1 MKAFSFEKPS
11 SIEAAVAALGAEE
24 TLPLAGGMTLIPT
37 LKQRLA
43 DCAAVVD
50 LSGIAEMSGISLE
63 GDMLVIGAMTRH
75 AEVAGSDV
83 VMKAIP
89 ALAKLAA
96 RIGDQ
101 QVRHRGTIGGSV
113 ANNDPA
119 ADYPSAV
126 LALGADIVTSK
137 RTISADAFFLGMFET
152 ALAPGEIIVSFRFP
166 VPEKAGY
173 AKFASPA
180 SRYALAGVFIAKRGD
195 VVRAVVTGAGP
206 CVFRAADI
214 EDALMKDF
222 APHALD
228 RISIDSTDFMS
239 DIHADK
245 QYRAHLAVVM
255 AKRAVKAAL
264 EEGGS

>member
-1 MKAFSFEKPS
+1 MKAFSFEKPDS
-11 SIEAAVAALGAEE
+11 VEAAVAALGAED

-43 DCAAVVD
+43 DCAAVID
-50 LSGIAEMSGISLE
+50 LSGIADLSGITLDGE
-63 GDMLVIGAMTRH
+63 TLVIGAMTRH

-83 VMKAIP
+83 VKKAIP
-89 ALAKLAA
+89 ALARLAS

-137 RTISADAFFLGMFET
+137 RTIAADDFFLGMFET
-152 ALAPGEIIVSFRFP
+152 ALEPGEIIVAFRFP
-166 VPEKAGY
+166 VPDLAGY

-180 SRYALAGVFIAKRGD
+180 SRYALAGVFVAKTGGA
-195 VVRAVVTGAGP
+195 VRAVVTGAGP
-206 CVFRAADI
+206 SVFHATDI
-214 EDALMKDF
+214 ENALSKDF

-228 RISIDSTDFMS
+228 RISVDSTDFMS

-245 QYRAHLAVVM
+245 EYRAHLAVVM
-255 AKRAVKAAL
+255 AKRAVAAAL
-264 EEGGS
+264 AEGGS

>member
-1 MKAFSFEKPS
+1 MKAFSFEKPDS
-11 SIEAAVAALGAEE
+11 VEAAVAALGTED
-24 TLPLAGGMTLIPT
+24 TLALAGGMTLIPT

-43 DCAAVVD
+43 ECAAVVD
-50 LSGIAEMSGISLE
+50 LSGVAEMTGISLE
-63 GDMLVIGAMTRH
+63 GETLVIGAMTRH

-83 VMKAIP
+83 VKKAIP
-89 ALAKLAA
+89 ALAKLAS

-126 LALGADIVTSK
+126 LALGAEIVTSK
-137 RTISADAFFLGMFET
+137 RTIPADDFFLGMFET
-152 ALAPGEIIVSFRFP
+152 ALEPGEIIVRFRFP
-166 VPEKAGY
+166 IPDMAGY

-180 SRYALAGVFIAKRGD
+180 SRYALAGVFVARTGEA
-195 VVRAVVTGAGP
+195 VRAVVTGVGP
-206 CVFRAADI
+206 CVFRPADV
-214 EDALMKDF
+214 ENALSREF

-245 QYRAHLAVVM
+245 DYRAHLAVVM